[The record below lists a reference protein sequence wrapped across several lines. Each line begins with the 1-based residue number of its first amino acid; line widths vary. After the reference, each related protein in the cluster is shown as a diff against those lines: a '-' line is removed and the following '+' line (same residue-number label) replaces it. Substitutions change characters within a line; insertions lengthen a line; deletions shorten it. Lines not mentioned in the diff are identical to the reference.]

1 MADVRRLTE
10 LGVVPALAKELD
22 AQITAKTGNRR
33 RLEELGMPPLLAKE
47 FVANIT
53 SKPLP
58 NRRLGE
64 LGMPI
69 NVIVALNKLVA
80 EANP

>member
-1 MADVRRLTE
+1 MADLKRLTE
-10 LGVVPALAKELD
+10 LGIVPALAKEID
-22 AQITAKTGNRR
+22 AQITAKVGNRR
-33 RLEELGMPPLLAKE
+33 RLEELGMTPRLARE

-53 SKPLP
+53 AKPLP

-64 LGMPI
+64 LGMPP
-69 NVIVALNKLVA
+69 NVIVALNKLIA